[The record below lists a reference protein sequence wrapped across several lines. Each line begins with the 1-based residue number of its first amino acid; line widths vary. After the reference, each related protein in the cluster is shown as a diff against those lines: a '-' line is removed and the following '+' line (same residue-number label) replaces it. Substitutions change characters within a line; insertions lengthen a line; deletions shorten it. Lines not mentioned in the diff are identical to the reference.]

1 MIWEGDPA
9 DPTRKPPEMYTL
21 IENFCLGLRRLELFA
36 RASCLRR
43 GWISALMVGEEEKV
57 PAAMAMAHEEP
68 EPVVQSGPVLPA
80 GLPQKP
86 VAPALTNGFGE
97 DVSIAAAQRWDR
109 DAWDVRLAEWC
120 QGERA
125 VVPITPGKLFAKQ
138 VCTSLIR
145 FRRDRPVTT
154 KISCPWRRWR
164 WRAAAWSNTGRW
176 RNGTAAPSDRYDG
189 SGGRY
194 GSCSRHGGRHGHVR

>member
-1 MIWEGDPA
+1 
-9 DPTRKPPEMYTL
+9 MYQL

-43 GWISALMVGEEEKV
+43 GWVSALMMGEEEKV
-57 PAAMAMAHEEP
+57 PAAMAMAHEEMLEAP
-68 EPVVQSGPVLPA
+68 LAPSGPILPA

-109 DAWDVRLAEWC
+109 EAWDVRLAEWC

-125 VVPITPGKLFAKQ
+125 VVPVTPGTFLYLFPFTL
-138 VCTSLIR
+138 C
-145 FRRDRPVTT
+145 
-154 KISCPWRRWR
+154 
-164 WRAAAWSNTGRW
+164 
-176 RNGTAAPSDRYDG
+176 
-189 SGGRY
+189 
-194 GSCSRHGGRHGHVR
+194 